1 MRRDIHNA
9 VIPVDLTDI
18 QDLEMIVET
27 LQMVVKRK
35 VPIRFGIV
43 PIIDSPRRESQAK
56 VVYHLWD
63 TYGLSA
69 VFDYLE
75 MVSRNREYW
84 LCKADSQVVH
94 QRRSYCELPQRSF
107 RIYSQRS

>member
-1 MRRDIHNA
+1 MRKDIHNA
-9 VIPVDLTDI
+9 VIPVDLVNV

-27 LQMVVKRK
+27 LQTVVKRK

-43 PIIDSPRRESQAK
+43 PVVDSPSRETQAK

-69 VFDYLE
+69 VFAYLE
-75 MVSRNREYW
+75 MVGRSRENCVLET
-84 LCKADSQVVH
+84 DSQVVH
-94 QRRSYCELPQRSF
+94 WGRSYCERS
-107 RIYSQRS
+107 

>member
-1 MRRDIHNA
+1 MRRNIHNV
-9 VIPVDLTDI
+9 VIPVDLTDVK
-18 QDLEMIVET
+18 DVEMIVET

-43 PIIDSPRRESQAK
+43 PLVSTPASSDQAK

-69 VFDYLE
+69 AFAYLE
-75 MVSRNREYW
+75 MVSYDLEYPS
-84 LCKADSQVVH
+84 CMH
-94 QRRSYCELPQRSF
+94 
-107 RIYSQRS
+107 I